1 MGSFGSP
8 SFWEIF
14 MNAQIRSSEVATATG
29 TGGGSVTATLP
40 AATDGQSTYVT
51 MISGGYSATSTRRLL
66 ELKSDSNVIATFVIT
81 NHGEVVFTSPIK
93 LPPGTTASVTLQ
105 SGSGNTFTNIA
116 GYTV

>member
-1 MGSFGSP
+1 MGAFGPP

-14 MNAQIRSSEVATATG
+14 MNAQIRSSDVVTATG
-29 TGGGSVTATLP
+29 TGGSSVTATLP

-51 MISGGYSATSTRRLL
+51 MISGGYSGASTRKTLQ
-66 ELKSDSNVIATFVIT
+66 LKSDSNVIATFILT
-81 NHGEVVFTSPIK
+81 NNGEFVFTSPIK

-105 SGSGNTFTNIA
+105 SGSGNTYANIA